1 MSDAPFVI
9 RPLSVQTSSGP
20 QNEAASQLQSRNTR
34 RQSRLGSSIGTV
46 IGQPKID
53 GSIHWNQQVASNG
66 LVCGSSSKEL
76 LRTVIQM
83 VKVHLQDGPSS
94 STLIFHASTRDN
106 LVSSHQVSTVQF
118 AKRLPTPSI
127 FLAPRPRKSVKELY
141 TMVPLEP
148 HNILPLRFAERD
160 ISLAHVLSLCTPPED
175 YPNRERILTSVQYI
189 VSRLADPF
197 SVQEFNQFVDEEQ
210 WDSHGSAFMAIRQ
223 TLLTT
228 LIMTG
233 DEATSG
239 DIDVVT
245 RMRGGGAIVVDLS
258 DPVLKSTGIDS
269 ILFDMILCLYCSVQ
283 RDANKLL
290 VLDQAHEYLSTNPA
304 LLNTLV
310 TLFSMH
316 ADSPIKT
323 LISSSDLTL
332 ISPRLLSHLDYL
344 ICHDSQSPAWL
355 EYIRSNIACNVS
367 SPPSPSGDP
376 GSHMIHNLEARQAMI
391 ISPRSI
397 FQSSSTPG
405 NEPVGERWGSK
416 SYLVELGWDA
426 PLTLEQKRI
435 EQLEA
440 LVAQLSSTTAAA
452 AKASKQGAG
461 TASVNGG
468 GTVTSRRT
476 RKESSIY
483 MENTINAL
491 RNALGYLASRKALES
506 PSPVPSPPLSP
517 QLPLS
522 PREPKQLTPVIEEK
536 TSDSDAKKTHDSG
549 AKKEITGIVPLPSET
564 ESPSD
569 GSAWKIKP
577 VSPAELFTFPVMR
590 HTNDLGPFDDSAAL
604 STEPDTDVLR
614 ELLSQA
620 VIDAGGELGQPIS
633 SHKVADAFRSANGHR
648 EIGLPTWMATTSF
661 AEKHGIIVFVDKEGG
676 KHEWLVVSKPI
687 DAPLAQHDPPPPK
700 ELVSQAEAYKIQN
713 QANYAT
719 GGPQEENSLS
729 VVQSPDGWY
738 EVQSEALSSP
748 PVIIPIISEP
758 QPRISTNGIVAPQV
772 YAPLMEALSGLR
784 RLQPS
789 TSFSLQSVTYEL
801 KRRFPTAIRDA
812 GFKTMLEYVYG
823 AQAQGLVEVIGD
835 ITGSV
840 YVQVSSNLIRS
851 GLSARSPAKST
862 LSMYSLST
870 DKSQAESSA
879 MPSSDIHIH
888 HSREKFEPLVSVLH
902 SLRKHSLYKVTLTPL
917 ALAVDKM
924 FPNAMTRFGIT
935 NIDTYVA
942 EAQVAGLVIT
952 GRGANG
958 KTWVSLPEDALV
970 DNESTTPTSN
980 NTMQAVNRA
989 SQHIGSTTKSGR
1001 VSDFSRLL
1009 RSVRA
1014 LSSPGHERVLCS
1026 RVGMMLNK
1034 EDYRA
1039 MNVEN
1044 FSQCLVAAAKANL
1057 IVHGGFGGSAWVA
1070 LKAPQVAG
1078 VSSGKTL
1085 EEPRS
1090 RLIKI
1095 SPPEIATNPVVPSGS
1110 AYKLPLTEADIE
1122 PFKPLITILRSFIHG
1137 KKRIAEPFRTVIER
1151 NLLKARP
1158 DILEAANCN
1167 TMDEYILRAQSYG
1180 LIAQIG
1186 FGNASRLRLLENSG
1200 LLSR

>member
-1 MSDAPFVI
+1 MLYLTD
-9 RPLSVQTSSGP
+9 SS
-20 QNEAASQLQSRNTR
+20 AALRAKLDHSQ
-34 RQSRLGSSIGTV
+34 
-46 IGQPKID
+46 
-53 GSIHWNQQVASNG
+53 
-66 LVCGSSSKEL
+66 SKEL
-76 LRTVIQM
+76 LRTVMQIIS
-83 VKVHLQDGPSS
+83 VHLQDGPSS
-94 STLIFHASTRDN
+94 STLI
-106 LVSSHQVSTVQF
+106 
-118 AKRLPTPSI
+118 
-127 FLAPRPRKSVKELY
+127 PRPRKSVKELY
-141 TMVPLEP
+141 TVIPLEP

-160 ISLAHVLSLCTPPED
+160 ISLAHVLSLCTPPDD
-175 YPNRERILTSVQYI
+175 YPNRERILTSVQFI

-197 SVQEFNQFVDEEQ
+197 SIQEFNQLVDEEQ
-210 WDSHGSAFMAIRQ
+210 WDTHGSAFMAIRQ

-239 DIDVVT
+239 DVDVVT
-245 RMRGGGAIVVDLS
+245 RMRNGGAIVVDLS
-258 DPVLKSTGIDS
+258 DPVLRSTGIDS

-283 RDANKLL
+283 RDAKKLL

-316 ADSPIKT
+316 ADSPIRT

-344 ICHDSQSPAWL
+344 ICHDFRSPAWL
-355 EYIRSNIACNVS
+355 DYIRMHISCNVS
-367 SPPSPSGDP
+367 SPSSPSGDP
-376 GSHMIHNLEARQAMI
+376 GSNLIHNLEERQAMI

-397 FQSSSTPG
+397 LQTSSTAPG
-405 NEPVGERWGSK
+405 GDSAGERWGPK
-416 SYLVELGWDA
+416 TYLVELGWDA

-452 AKASKQGAG
+452 AKASKQSAA

-491 RNALGYLASRKALES
+491 RNALGYLASRKAVDS

-517 QLPLS
+517 RPPLS
-522 PREPKQLTPVIEEK
+522 PKEAKHLTPVTEEK
-536 TSDSDAKKTHDSG
+536 TSDSDAKKVTPI
-549 AKKEITGIVPLPSET
+549 AVVPLPSET

-569 GSAWKIKP
+569 GSAWKLKP
-577 VSPAELFTFPVMR
+577 ELFAFPVVR
-590 HTNDLGPFDDSAAL
+590 RIDDIGPFDDPAAL
-604 STEPDTDVLR
+604 APVEPDKEVLKA
-614 ELLSQA
+614 LLSQA
-620 VIDAGGELGQPIS
+620 VIDAGGQLGQPVP
-633 SHKVADAFRSANGHR
+633 SHKVAEAFRRANGHG
-648 EIGLPTWMATTSF
+648 EVGLPTWMATAAF
-661 AEKHGIIVFVDKEGG
+661 AEKH
-676 KHEWLVVSKPI
+676 
-687 DAPLAQHDPPPPK
+687 
-700 ELVSQAEAYKIQN
+700 
-713 QANYAT
+713 
-719 GGPQEENSLS
+719 

-738 EVQSEALSSP
+738 EVQSETLASP
-748 PVIIPIISEP
+748 PPPIVIPIISEP
-758 QPRISTNGIVAPQV
+758 EPQV
-772 YAPLMEALSGLR
+772 LANQATSRQIYEPLIEVLSTLR
-784 RLQPS
+784 KLQPS
-789 TSFSLQSVTYEL
+789 SSFSLHSVTYEL
-801 KRRFPTAIRDA
+801 KRRFPTAIREA
-812 GFKTMLEYVYG
+812 GFRTMLEYLHG
-823 AQAQGLVEVIGD
+823 AQAEGLVEVTD
-835 ITGSV
+835 DATGSIHITSPRFMAQNV
-840 YVQVSSNLIRS
+840 
-851 GLSARSPAKST
+851 LSLSTPSPAKAA
-862 LSMYSLST
+862 LSIYSLST

-879 MPSSDIHIH
+879 MPSSDIHVPY
-888 HSREKFEPLVSVLH
+888 SREKFEPLTSVLR
-902 SLRKHSLYKVTLTPL
+902 SLRKHHLYKVTLTPL

-942 EAQVAGLVIT
+942 EAEIAGLVIT
-952 GRGANG
+952 GKGANG
-958 KTWVSLPEDALV
+958 KTWVSLPENLLE
-970 DNESTTPTSN
+970 DNGSVTPTSG
-980 NTMQAVNRA
+980 NTMKLGRPT
-989 SQHIGSTTKSGR
+989 SQQPSSPTKSGR

-1009 RSVRA
+1009 RAVRA

-1044 FSQCLVAAAKANL
+1044 FSQCLVAASKANL
-1057 IVHGGFGGSAWVA
+1057 IVHGGYGGSAWVA
-1070 LKAPQVAG
+1070 LKAPPVAG

-1095 SPPEIATNPVVPSGS
+1095 APPEIATNPVVPSGS

-1122 PFKPLITILRSFIHG
+1122 PFKPLIAILRTFIHG
-1137 KKRIAEPFRTVIER
+1137 KKRIAEPFRSVIEK

-1167 TMDEYILRAQSYG
+1167 TMDDYILRAQSYG